1 MGAASVSVAAGA
13 FDALAAA
20 KYQSNWV
27 EVIQTDFMRTAF
39 IAGSLVAIAS
49 GLIGYFVIVRG
60 SMFASHALAHIGF
73 PGATGAALVG
83 TSVMTGLVVFTVI
96 GAVIIGFLGK
106 RANDREIAT
115 GTVLAFATALGV
127 LFASLAS
134 ENTST
139 VTNILFGNL
148 LAISTDQLVIFA
160 VFLVVLL
167 AVLLVI
173 FRPLLFASIDPAVA
187 EARGIPVRGLGVTF
201 MVLLA
206 LVVSMAVSVVGV
218 LLIFALLVTPAA
230 AALRFTARPVVVIV
244 LSSAIG
250 VVSVVAGLVI
260 AAMINLPPSF
270 FIVSIVFVIWLV
282 SMVIRRDHTSHDV
295 GGGH

>member
-1 MGAASVSVAAGA
+1 MNPAAIA
-13 FDALAAA
+13 F
-20 KYQSNWV
+20 QSNWV
-27 EVIQTDFMRTAF
+27 EVISSDFMRTAF
-39 IAGSLVAIAS
+39 TAGTLVAVAS

-83 TSVMTGLVVFTVI
+83 TSVMTGLVAFTAI
-96 GAVIIGFLGK
+96 GAVVIGLLGK
-106 RANDREIAT
+106 RASDREIAT

-148 LAISTDQLVIFA
+148 LAITTGQLIIFA
-160 VFLVVLL
+160 VFLGVLVVVLGAL
-167 AVLLVI
+167 
-173 FRPLLFASIDPAVA
+173 FKPLLFASIDPAVA
-187 EARGIPVRGLGVTF
+187 EARGVPVKGLGVIF

-230 AALRFTARPVVVIV
+230 AALRFTARPGWVI
-244 LSSAIG
+244 LWSAIIG
-250 VVSVVAGLVI
+250 VFSVIAGLII
-260 AAMINLPPSF
+260 AAIVNLPPSF
-270 FIVSIVFVIWLV
+270 FIVSLVFIIWLV
-282 SMVIRRDHTSHDV
+282 SVTIRRDSSPANSA
-295 GGGH
+295 GGHSGHPAGN

>member
-1 MGAASVSVAAGA
+1 MPTELIQ
-13 FDALAAA
+13 F
-20 KYQSNWV
+20 QSNWV
-27 EVIQTDFMRTAF
+27 EIIESDFMRIAF
-39 IAGSLVAIAS
+39 AAGCLVAIAS

-73 PGATGAALVG
+73 PGATAAALVG
-83 TSVMTGLVVFTVI
+83 VPVLTGLVVFTLA
-96 GAVIIGFLGK
+96 GAVAIGLLGK
-106 RANDREIAT
+106 KASDREIAT

-134 ENTST
+134 QNTST

-148 LAISTDQLVIFA
+148 LAVSTQQLM
-160 VFLVVLL
+160 VFSILLLILVVALVVL
-167 AVLLVI
+167 

-187 EARGIPVRGLGVTF
+187 EARGVPVKALGVAF
-201 MVLLA
+201 MILLA

-230 AALRFTARPVVVIV
+230 AALRFTARPGWVIFV
-244 LSSAIG
+244 SAAIG
-250 VVSVVAGLVI
+250 TIAVVAGLVI

-270 FIVSIVFVIWLV
+270 FIVSIVFLIWLV
-282 SMVIRRDHTSHDV
+282 SIAFTRPSARPSH
-295 GGGH
+295 

>member
-1 MGAASVSVAAGA
+1 MNPAAIA
-13 FDALAAA
+13 F
-20 KYQSNWV
+20 QSNWV
-27 EVIQTDFMRTAF
+27 EVISSDFMRTAF
-39 IAGSLVAIAS
+39 TAGTLVAVAS

-83 TSVMTGLVVFTVI
+83 TSVMTGLVAFTVI
-96 GAVIIGFLGK
+96 GAVVIGLLGK
-106 RANDREIAT
+106 RASDREIAT

-139 VTNILFGNL
+139 VTSILFGNL
-148 LAISTDQLVIFA
+148 LAITTGQLIIFA
-160 VFLVVLL
+160 VFLGVLVVVLGAL
-167 AVLLVI
+167 
-173 FRPLLFASIDPAVA
+173 FKPLLFASIDPAVA
-187 EARGIPVRGLGVTF
+187 EARGVPVKGLGVIF

-230 AALRFTARPVVVIV
+230 AALRFTARPGWVI
-244 LSSAIG
+244 LWSAVIG
-250 VVSVVAGLVI
+250 VFSVIAGLVI
-260 AAMINLPPSF
+260 AAIVNLPPSF
-270 FIVSIVFVIWLV
+270 FIVSLVFIIWLV
-282 SMVIRRDHTSHDV
+282 SVTIRRDSSPPNSA
-295 GGGH
+295 GGHSGHPAGN

>member
-1 MGAASVSVAAGA
+1 MGMMDLLAGA
-13 FDALAAA
+13 VEFQPNWWEIL
-20 KYQSNWV
+20 QSN
-27 EVIQTDFMRTAF
+27 FMRTAM
-39 IAGSLVAIAS
+39 IAGILVAIAS

-60 SMFASHALAHIGF
+60 GMFASHALAHIGF

-83 TSVMTGLVVFTVI
+83 LPVFAGLVAFTI
-96 GAVIIGFLGK
+96 GGALAIGLLGK
-106 RANDREIAT
+106 KANDREIAT

-139 VTNILFGNL
+139 ITNILFGNL
-148 LAISTDQLVIFA
+148 LAVPPQQLVIFT
-160 VFLVVLL
+160 VFL
-167 AVLLVI
+167 AVLVAALLVM

-187 EARGIPVRGLGVTF
+187 EARGVPVKKIGVAF

-230 AALRFTARPVVVIV
+230 AALRFTVRPGWAIFW
-244 LSSAIG
+244 SCIIG
-250 VVSVVAGLVI
+250 VVSVIFGLVI
-260 AAMINLPPSF
+260 SAMVNLPPSF
-270 FIVSIVFVIWLV
+270 FIVSVAFAIWLA
-282 SMVIRRDHTSHDV
+282 SMGMKNERPVKQIT
-295 GGGH
+295 GGHALPAH

>member
-1 MGAASVSVAAGA
+1 MNPAAIA
-13 FDALAAA
+13 F
-20 KYQSNWV
+20 QSNWV
-27 EVIQTDFMRTAF
+27 EVISSDFMRTAF
-39 IAGSLVAIAS
+39 TAGTLVAVAS

-83 TSVMTGLVVFTVI
+83 TSVMTGLVAFTVV
-96 GAVIIGFLGK
+96 GAVVIGLLGK
-106 RANDREIAT
+106 RASDREIAT

-148 LAISTDQLVIFA
+148 LAITTGQLIIFA
-160 VFLVVLL
+160 VFLGVLVVVLGAL
-167 AVLLVI
+167 
-173 FRPLLFASIDPAVA
+173 FKPLLFASIDPAVA
-187 EARGIPVRGLGVTF
+187 EARGVPVKGLGVIF

-230 AALRFTARPVVVIV
+230 AALRFTARPGWVI
-244 LSSAIG
+244 LWSAIIG
-250 VVSVVAGLVI
+250 VFSVIAGLII
-260 AAMINLPPSF
+260 AAIVNLPPSF
-270 FIVSIVFVIWLV
+270 FIVSLVFIIWLV
-282 SMVIRRDHTSHDV
+282 SVTIRRDSSPANSA
-295 GGGH
+295 GGHSGHPAGN

>member
-1 MGAASVSVAAGA
+1 MNPAAIA
-13 FDALAAA
+13 F
-20 KYQSNWV
+20 QSNWV
-27 EVIQTDFMRTAF
+27 EVISSDFMRTAF
-39 IAGSLVAIAS
+39 TAGTLVAVAS

-83 TSVMTGLVVFTVI
+83 TSVMTGLVAFTVI
-96 GAVIIGFLGK
+96 GAVVIGLLGK
-106 RANDREIAT
+106 RASDREIAT

-148 LAISTDQLVIFA
+148 LAITTGQLIIFA
-160 VFLVVLL
+160 VFLGVLVVVLGAL
-167 AVLLVI
+167 
-173 FRPLLFASIDPAVA
+173 FKPLLFASIDPAVA
-187 EARGIPVRGLGVTF
+187 EARGVPVKGLGVIF

-230 AALRFTARPVVVIV
+230 AALRFTARPGWVI
-244 LSSAIG
+244 LWSAIIG
-250 VVSVVAGLVI
+250 VFSVIAGLII
-260 AAMINLPPSF
+260 AAIVNLPPSF
-270 FIVSIVFVIWLV
+270 FIVLLVFIIWLV
-282 SMVIRRDHTSHDV
+282 SVTIRRDSSPANSA
-295 GGGH
+295 GGHSGHPAGN

>member
-1 MGAASVSVAAGA
+1 MNPAAIA
-13 FDALAAA
+13 F
-20 KYQSNWV
+20 QSNWV
-27 EVIQTDFMRTAF
+27 EVISSDFMRTAF
-39 IAGSLVAIAS
+39 TAGTLVAVAS

-83 TSVMTGLVVFTVI
+83 TSVMTGLVAFTVI
-96 GAVIIGFLGK
+96 GAVVIGLLGK
-106 RANDREIAT
+106 RASDREIAT

-148 LAISTDQLVIFA
+148 LAITAGQLIIFA
-160 VFLVVLL
+160 VFLGVLAVVLGAL
-167 AVLLVI
+167 
-173 FRPLLFASIDPAVA
+173 FKPLLFASIDPAVA
-187 EARGIPVRGLGVTF
+187 EARGVPVKGLGVIF

-230 AALRFTARPVVVIV
+230 AALRFTARPGWVI
-244 LSSAIG
+244 LWSAIIG
-250 VVSVVAGLVI
+250 VFSVIAGLII
-260 AAMINLPPSF
+260 AAIVNLPPSF
-270 FIVSIVFVIWLV
+270 FIVSLVFIIWLV
-282 SMVIRRDHTSHDV
+282 SVTIRRDSSPANSASGSHSSHTS
-295 GGGH
+295 GH

>member
-1 MGAASVSVAAGA
+1 MNPAAIA
-13 FDALAAA
+13 F
-20 KYQSNWV
+20 QSNWV
-27 EVIQTDFMRTAF
+27 EVISSDFMRTAF
-39 IAGSLVAIAS
+39 TAGTLVAVAS

-83 TSVMTGLVVFTVI
+83 TSVMTGLVAFTAI
-96 GAVIIGFLGK
+96 GAVVIGLLGK
-106 RANDREIAT
+106 RASDREIAT

-148 LAISTDQLVIFA
+148 LAITTGQLIIFA
-160 VFLVVLL
+160 VFLGVLVVVLGAL
-167 AVLLVI
+167 
-173 FRPLLFASIDPAVA
+173 FKPLLFASIDPAVA
-187 EARGIPVRGLGVTF
+187 EARGVPVKGLGVIF

-230 AALRFTARPVVVIV
+230 AALRFTARPGWVI
-244 LSSAIG
+244 LWSAIIG
-250 VVSVVAGLVI
+250 VFSVIAGLII
-260 AAMINLPPSF
+260 AAIVNLPPSF
-270 FIVSIVFVIWLV
+270 FIVLLVFIIWLV
-282 SMVIRRDHTSHDV
+282 SVTIRRDSSPANSA
-295 GGGH
+295 GGHSGHPAGN

>member
-1 MGAASVSVAAGA
+1 MNPAAIA
-13 FDALAAA
+13 F
-20 KYQSNWV
+20 QSNWV
-27 EVIQTDFMRTAF
+27 EVISSDFMRTAF
-39 IAGSLVAIAS
+39 TAGTLVAVAS

-83 TSVMTGLVVFTVI
+83 TSVMTGLVAFTVI
-96 GAVIIGFLGK
+96 GAVVIGLLGK
-106 RANDREIAT
+106 RASDREIAT

-139 VTNILFGNL
+139 VTSILFGNL
-148 LAISTDQLVIFA
+148 LAITTGQLIIFA
-160 VFLVVLL
+160 VFLGVLAVVLGAL
-167 AVLLVI
+167 
-173 FRPLLFASIDPAVA
+173 FKPLLFASIDPAVA
-187 EARGIPVRGLGVTF
+187 EARGVPVKGLGVIF

-230 AALRFTARPVVVIV
+230 AALRFTARPGWVI
-244 LSSAIG
+244 LWSAVIG
-250 VVSVVAGLVI
+250 VFSVIAGLVI
-260 AAMINLPPSF
+260 AAIVNLPPSF
-270 FIVSIVFVIWLV
+270 FIVSLVFIIWLV
-282 SMVIRRDHTSHDV
+282 SVTIRRDSSPANSA
-295 GGGH
+295 GGHSGHPAGN

>member
-1 MGAASVSVAAGA
+1 MNPAAIA
-13 FDALAAA
+13 F
-20 KYQSNWV
+20 QPNWV
-27 EVIQTDFMRTAF
+27 EVISSDFMRTAF
-39 IAGSLVAIAS
+39 TAGTLVAVAS

-83 TSVMTGLVVFTVI
+83 TSVMTGLVAFTVV
-96 GAVIIGFLGK
+96 GAVVIGLLGK
-106 RANDREIAT
+106 RASDREIAT

-148 LAISTDQLVIFA
+148 LAISTDQLIIFA
-160 VFLVVLL
+160 VFLGVLAVVLGAL
-167 AVLLVI
+167 
-173 FRPLLFASIDPAVA
+173 FKPLLFASIDPAVA
-187 EARGIPVRGLGVTF
+187 EARGVPVKGLGVIF

-230 AALRFTARPVVVIV
+230 AALRFTARPGWVI
-244 LSSAIG
+244 LWSAIIG
-250 VVSVVAGLVI
+250 VFAVIAGLII
-260 AAMINLPPSF
+260 AAIINLPPSF
-270 FIVSIVFVIWLV
+270 FIVSLVFIIWLV
-282 SMVIRRDHTSHDV
+282 SVAIRRDSATASSASSGHSSHATAR
-295 GGGH
+295 

>member
-1 MGAASVSVAAGA
+1 MNPAAIA
-13 FDALAAA
+13 F
-20 KYQSNWV
+20 QPNWV
-27 EVIQTDFMRTAF
+27 EVISSDFMRTAF
-39 IAGSLVAIAS
+39 AAGTLVAVAS

-83 TSVMTGLVVFTVI
+83 TSVMTGLVAFTVI
-96 GAVIIGFLGK
+96 GAVVIGLLGK
-106 RANDREIAT
+106 RASDREIAT

-139 VTNILFGNL
+139 VTSILFGNL
-148 LAISTDQLVIFA
+148 LAITTGQLIIFA
-160 VFLVVLL
+160 VFLGVLAVVLGAL
-167 AVLLVI
+167 
-173 FRPLLFASIDPAVA
+173 FKPLLFASIDPAVA
-187 EARGIPVRGLGVTF
+187 EARGVPVKGLGVIF

-230 AALRFTARPVVVIV
+230 AALRFTARPGWVI
-244 LSSAIG
+244 LWSAIIG
-250 VVSVVAGLVI
+250 VFSVIAGLII
-260 AAMINLPPSF
+260 AAIVNLPPSF
-270 FIVSIVFVIWLV
+270 FIVSLVFIIWLV
-282 SMVIRRDHTSHDV
+282 SVTIRRDSSPANSA
-295 GGGH
+295 GGHSGHPAGN

>member
-1 MGAASVSVAAGA
+1 MNPAAIA
-13 FDALAAA
+13 F
-20 KYQSNWV
+20 QSNWV
-27 EVIQTDFMRTAF
+27 EVISSDFMRTAF
-39 IAGSLVAIAS
+39 TAGTLVAVAS

-83 TSVMTGLVVFTVI
+83 TSVMTGLVAFTVI
-96 GAVIIGFLGK
+96 GAVVIGLLGK
-106 RANDREIAT
+106 RASDREIAT

-148 LAISTDQLVIFA
+148 LAITTGQLIIFA
-160 VFLVVLL
+160 VFLGVLVVVLGAL
-167 AVLLVI
+167 
-173 FRPLLFASIDPAVA
+173 FKPLLFASIDPAVA
-187 EARGIPVRGLGVTF
+187 EARGVPVKGLGVIF

-230 AALRFTARPVVVIV
+230 AALRFTARPGWVI
-244 LSSAIG
+244 LWSAIIG
-250 VVSVVAGLVI
+250 VFSVIAGLII
-260 AAMINLPPSF
+260 AAIVNLPPSF
-270 FIVSIVFVIWLV
+270 FIVSLVFIIWLV
-282 SMVIRRDHTSHDV
+282 SVTIRRDSSPANSA
-295 GGGH
+295 GGHSGHPAGN